1 MKTPVEVIDI
11 VQQNLDQVEFK
22 KSTTV
27 QVMNILQQLK
37 TQFEAEAKA
46 EAEEKSGAGAKE
58 KERKKGE

>member
-46 EAEEKSGAGAKE
+46 EAEEK
-58 KERKKGE
+58 ERKKGE